1 MKQGDIVLIYKK
13 KDPKEIRNYRPITLL
28 NNSDYTT
35 LTKILAERLKKVCE
49 AAISGPQK
57 GFVPGRQIT
66 DLLHQVYLM
75 QEYVDTYDK
84 EALLVLLDMEKAFD
98 RCSWEFLKKA
108 MDKIGLEEEIKR
120 WIGTIYNEKRPPI
133 RQIKM
138 NGRKS
143 QQFKIGS
150 GVAQGCPLSPLLFL
164 FIGEPPTRLV
174 LKDENLKELK

>member
-1 MKQGDIVLIYKK
+1 M
-13 KDPKEIRNYRPITLL
+13 
-28 NNSDYTT
+28 
-35 LTKILAERLKKVCE
+35 AERLKKVCE

-57 GFVPGRQIT
+57 GFVPRRKMT

-143 QQFKIGS
+143 HPFKIGL
-150 GVAQGCPLSPLLFL
+150 GVLAQGCPLSPLLFL
-164 FIGEPPTRLV
+164 IYSVPQ
-174 LKDENLKELK
+174 